1 MSKTQMNYKK
11 VKNTIHHCLD
21 VLNNQYNEINGENEK
36 YNPFNIS
43 KFQNYNPCL
52 DLFFEMNVN
61 NYDSITLN
69 HKYYMMDMNT
79 VIDFETHEKMKKQL
93 HIKFAPLLDPIHYLI
108 GKYDVSK
115 EILTTL
121 PKYDKKVYDK
131 LQTVNNASY
140 VDNFFNYLS
149 SVLLNNHKCS
159 NSIDYYG
166 SFLGIQEKY
175 NFNASDDIDYLIQSQ
190 HFTEN
195 KTDFYEIDSKE
206 NLFNNFGSHKNKQKI
221 NIDSENVCLE
231 FEEIEVEN
239 IDGNDSVIEDL
250 SCVYEIDPDNTSVN
264 SCDSDVNYS
273 EDEDEDDED
282 EDESSTEWE
291 SDSNESSVEEQV
303 NILIKDFPVQIIC
316 LEKCHGTLDEL
327 FENQKFDLSSIASAL
342 FQIIMTLI
350 IYQKAYQFTH
360 NDLHTN
366 NIMYIET
373 EEEYICYK
381 YKNKY
386 YKVPTYGRIYKIID
400 FGRSIY
406 KYQGNIFCSDS
417 FSPSGDANTQYNTE
431 PYYDESRP
439 RIDPNYSFDLC
450 RLGCSIYDFIM
461 EINDEHNKEFK
472 PDLLQE
478 TIIRWVRDDNGK
490 NVLYMRNGSERYED
504 FKLYKMIARTVH
516 QHKPEAQLEYEFFNQ
531 FETDEKIES
540 CINIDEVPCY
550 VK

>member
-1 MSKTQMNYKK
+1 MFFVKTIKIKCYFELYKMSKTQMNYKK

-79 VIDFETHEKMKKQL
+79 VIDFETHEKVEKQL

-131 LQTVNNASY
+131 LQNVNNASY

-190 HFTEN
+190 YFTEN
-195 KTDFYEIDSKE
+195 KTDLYEIDSKE
-206 NLFNNFGSHKNKQKI
+206 NPFNNFGSHKNKQKI

-239 IDGNDSVIEDL
+239 IDGNDSIIEDL
-250 SCVYEIDPDNTSVN
+250 SCVYEIDADNTSIN
-264 SCDSDVNYS
+264 SCDSDVNYY
-273 EDEDEDDED
+273 EDEEEEEEED
-282 EDESSTEWE
+282 EEEDSSTEWE
-291 SDSNESSVEEQV
+291 SDSNESSVEEQM

-327 FENQKFDLSSIASAL
+327 FENQKLDLSSIASAL

-373 EEEYICYK
+373 E
-381 YKNKY
+381 
-386 YKVPTYGRIYKIID
+386 
-400 FGRSIY
+400 
-406 KYQGNIFCSDS
+406 
-417 FSPSGDANTQYNTE
+417 
-431 PYYDESRP
+431 
-439 RIDPNYSFDLC
+439 
-450 RLGCSIYDFIM
+450 
-461 EINDEHNKEFK
+461 
-472 PDLLQE
+472 
-478 TIIRWVRDDNGK
+478 
-490 NVLYMRNGSERYED
+490 
-504 FKLYKMIARTVH
+504 
-516 QHKPEAQLEYEFFNQ
+516 
-531 FETDEKIES
+531 
-540 CINIDEVPCY
+540 
-550 VK
+550 